1 MSFILSS
8 MENYW
13 EKQVIGMEN
22 YIEDMDMT
30 ETVETG
36 APTDAPIVVTA
47 ETMATR
53 LAELQKNHAN
63 ITQELEKLEAHKLQ
77 GAQTLLVLSGA
88 IQVLEELSG
97 QAPTTVPE

>member
-1 MSFILSS
+1 MK
-8 MENYW
+8 NYW
-13 EKQVIGMEN
+13 EKQLLG
-22 YIEDMDMT
+22 EDMDMT
-30 ETVETG
+30 ETVE
-36 APTDAPIVVTA
+36 TDAPIVVTA
-47 ETMATR
+47 ETMAVR

-63 ITQELEKLEAHKLQ
+63 ITKELEKLEAHKLQ

>member
-63 ITQELEKLEAHKLQ
+63 ITQELEKLEVHRQK
-77 GAQTLLVLSGA
+77 GSQTLLVLSGA
-88 IQVLEELSG
+88 IQMLQELSG
-97 QAPTTVPE
+97 LPTTTPE

>member
-1 MSFILSS
+1 

-36 APTDAPIVVTA
+36 APIVVTA

>member
-8 MENYW
+8 MKNYW
-13 EKQVIGMEN
+13 EKQLLG
-22 YIEDMDMT
+22 EDMDMT
-30 ETVETG
+30 ETVE
-36 APTDAPIVVTA
+36 TDAPIVVTA
-47 ETMATR
+47 ETMAVR

-63 ITQELEKLEAHKLQ
+63 ITKELEKLEAHKLQ

>member
-1 MSFILSS
+1 

-30 ETVETG
+30 ETVET
-36 APTDAPIVVTA
+36 DAPIVVTA
-47 ETMATR
+47 ETMAVR

>member
-1 MSFILSS
+1 MK
-8 MENYW
+8 NYW
-13 EKQVIGMEN
+13 EKQLLG
-22 YIEDMDMT
+22 EDMDMT
-30 ETVETG
+30 ETVE
-36 APTDAPIVVTA
+36 TDAPIVVTA
-47 ETMATR
+47 ETMAVR